1 MTQLSYKS
9 ANELAKMI
17 LDKEITSSEL
27 LEYFIKRVENYNPS
41 INAIII
47 KNYDEARKQA
57 RELDEKL
64 QKGEILGALHGV
76 PMTVKESYG
85 LKNTPTTYGRPDLKD
100 NIVKEDALSIQ
111 RLKNSGAVI
120 FGKTNVPF
128 NLADFQSYNDVYG
141 TTNNPWDLSKVP
153 GGSSGG
159 SAAALAAG
167 LTGYETGSDIG
178 GSIRNPAHYCGVF
191 GHKPT
196 WGLLPPRG
204 HAAPNVL
211 SQSDLTV
218 IGPLGRSAQ
227 DLETGVLVMG
237 GPDEIDGA
245 GLKMDLEKPNKTSLK
260 EYKVAAWTNFDFAPV
275 NQETQNRINNI
286 AETIIKKKGT
296 VNFKAKPDF
305 DFIESM
311 DTYASLLHPTM
322 ASRSSEEDYQKLL
335 DKLEKIE
342 SSDNNKSTTLD
353 PTHDSQSAYTLRKQ
367 LSSLRDYNIAN
378 EKRTHLRWAWHE
390 FFKEYDA
397 VIAPIMATDAIE
409 HDHSAFGDRTIMV
422 DNDERPYFEQIFWAG
437 LAIASYLPSTVI
449 PTGLSEKGLPIGIQ
463 IIGPQ
468 YGDLKTIGLAKLLE
482 QEGYSFKAP
491 SNYSD

>member
-1 MTQLSYKS
+1 MIAYKS
-9 ANELAKMI
+9 ADQLAKLI
-17 LDKEITSSEL
+17 IDKEISSVEL
-27 LEYFIKRVENYNPS
+27 LDYYISRVEKYNS
-41 INAIII
+41 DINAIVV
-47 KNYDEARKQA
+47 KDYENAKQA
-57 RELDEKL
+57 AKKADKELS
-64 QKGEILGALHGV
+64 KGNILGRLHGV
-76 PMTVKESYG
+76 PMTIKDSYDLAG
-85 LKNTPTTYGRPDLKD
+85 TVTTRGNPALKD
-100 NIVKEDALSIQ
+100 NFVSKDALSVE
-111 RLKNSGAVI
+111 RLKNAGAVI
-120 FGKTNVPF
+120 FGKTNVPY
-128 NLADFQSYNDVYG
+128 NLADFQSYNEIYG
-141 TTNNPWDLSKVP
+141 TTNNPWDLTRSP

-159 SAAALAAG
+159 SAAALASG
-167 LTGYETGSDIG
+167 MTGFETGSDIG
-178 GSIRNPAHYCGVF
+178 GSIRNPAHFCGVF

-211 SQSDLTV
+211 AQSDLTV

-245 GLKMDLEKPNKTSLK
+245 GLKMNLKRSDKESLK
-260 EYKVAAWTNFDFAPV
+260 EYKIAAWVNQDFAPV
-275 NQETQNRINNI
+275 NQETQNRVINV
-286 AETIIKKKGT
+286 AETIISNKGIID
-296 VNFKAKPDF
+296 FEAKPNF
-305 DFIESM
+305 DILEAM

-322 ASRSSEEDYQKLL
+322 AARSSEEDYQKLL
-335 DKLEKIE
+335 DKFEELDSYDK
-342 SSDNNKSTTLD
+342 NKSTTLD
-353 PTHDSQSAYTLRKQ
+353 PTHDSQSAYTLKKQ

-390 FFKEYDA
+390 FFKDYDA
-397 VIAPIMATDAIE
+397 VIAPIMATDAIK
-409 HDHSAFGDRTIMV
+409 HNHGAFGDRTVIV

-482 QEGYSFKAP
+482 KEGFGFQSP
-491 SNYSD
+491 NNYQD